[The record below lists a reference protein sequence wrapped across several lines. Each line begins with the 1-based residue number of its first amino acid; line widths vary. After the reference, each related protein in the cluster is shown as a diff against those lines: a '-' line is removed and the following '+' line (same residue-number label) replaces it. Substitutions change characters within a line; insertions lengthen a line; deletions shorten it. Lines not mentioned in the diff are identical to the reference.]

1 MRGRENRQSELFSYF
16 VCPEE
21 RVPAK
26 HPLRLIKADVERV
39 LQSMSPEFDK
49 LYKKRGRPS
58 IPPEQLLKGILLMAL
73 FSIRSE
79 RQFCEQLEYNVLF
92 RWFLEMTW
100 DEASFTHSAFSKLRA
115 RMESDDLSLSFFN
128 KVVGLAKERGLLS
141 EDHFTVDG
149 TLIEAWASHK
159 SFRPKDD
166 SGDKPDDKGDRNF
179 KGEKRRNDTHQSTT
193 DPEAQ
198 IMRKGPG
205 KEAKLSYGAHCLM
218 ENRNGLVVGM
228 LVTQATTPEPEAAEA
243 LVKAW
248 LESGEGLE
256 TLGADKGYHTKGFVQ
271 ALRGLG
277 IAPHLAMITGRRT
290 PGLDGRTTRHASY
303 KMSQVR
309 RKLVEEVFGWAKV
322 VGGIRK
328 SRFVGKLKTSI
339 ATLFVSAAY
348 NLRRLASIATQ
359 LAAA

>member
-16 VCPEE
+16 VCPDE
-21 RVPAK
+21 RVPQN
-26 HPLRLIKADVERV
+26 HPLRSIKADVERI
-39 LQSMSPEFDK
+39 LESMSPDFDK
-49 LYKKRGRPS
+49 LFESKGRPS
-58 IPPEQLLKGILLMAL
+58 IPPERILKSILLMAL

-79 RQFCEQLEYNVLF
+79 RQFCEQLDYNILY

-100 DEASFTHSAFSKLRA
+100 DEASFTHSCFSKLRKRTEGDELA
-115 RMESDDLSLSFFN
+115 LTFFN
-128 KVVGLAKERGLLS
+128 KVVGLAKLRKLLS
-141 EDHFTVDG
+141 DEHFTVDG

-218 ENRNGLVVGM
+218 ENRNGLVVSM
-228 LVTQATTPEPEAAEA
+228 LLTQATVPEPEAAEA
-243 LVKAW
+243 LVRAW
-248 LESGEGLE
+248 IESGGSIES
-256 TLGADKGYHTKGFVQ
+256 LGGDKGYHTKGFVLK
-271 ALRGLG
+271 LRELG
-277 IAPHLAMITGRRT
+277 IAPHLAMIAGRKT
-290 PGLDGRTTRHASY
+290 PGLDGRTTRHAGY

-309 RKLVEEVFGWAKV
+309 RKLVEEVFGWMKV
-322 VGGIRK
+322 VGEIRK
-328 SRFVGKLKTSI
+328 SRFVGKVRTSV

-348 NLRRLASIATQ
+348 NLLRMSNIAAR